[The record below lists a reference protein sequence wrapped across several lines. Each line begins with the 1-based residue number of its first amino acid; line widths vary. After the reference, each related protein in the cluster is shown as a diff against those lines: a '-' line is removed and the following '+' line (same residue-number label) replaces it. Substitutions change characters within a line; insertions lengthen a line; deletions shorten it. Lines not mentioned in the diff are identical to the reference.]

1 MSNIRTRFIL
11 CTIFTVLVSASSRA
25 AAFMPVSDGAVM
37 SRRRQN
43 KISFPKTSI
52 SKILRGGNSNPT
64 ALSAA
69 LFDNGPF
76 WQTQVVF
83 VGLNGL
89 GLLIS
94 LATGSH
100 LHLDLLGTGA
110 FAAAATVPFF
120 SDTPILPRVKLSSIA
135 VLTWALKL
143 AGFLFFRAIKVKKDA
158 RLTDTLSSG
167 SGAAI
172 FWIIS
177 ALWGIICSLPFTL
190 GATSSVPGNP
200 TSIKVGTAMYV
211 VGLIT
216 ESVADYQKWAFKQ
229 SNPGQFCNVGL
240 WSLSQHPNFFG
251 NLLIWTGIFIMNA
264 NSLVDPEATSIF
276 GMYKRVA
283 LALVSPLFMYAWFY
297 GQASGAVSNTV
308 QLFQERYSRQPGY
321 QEYVDNVPLLF
332 PRNPFKPFK
341 HRS

>member
-1 MSNIRTRFIL
+1 MPNIRTRIVL
-11 CTIFTVLVSASSRA
+11 GTIFTVLSVVSANSRMSP
-25 AAFMPVSDGAVM
+25 AFMPVSDGAV
-37 SRRRQN
+37 SRRRRNN
-43 KISFPKTSI
+43 KISFPKTLITNSF
-52 SKILRGGNSNPT
+52 RGGNSNPT

-69 LFDNGPF
+69 LFDNGSF
-76 WQTQVVF
+76 LQTQAVF
-83 VGLNGL
+83 VGLNSL

-120 SDTPILPRVKLSSIA
+120 SGSPILPRVKLSSIA
-135 VLTWALKL
+135 VFMWGTKL
-143 AGFLFFRAIKVKKDA
+143 AAYLFLRVLKVKKDA

-167 SGAAI
+167 SGAAM

-177 ALWGIICSLPFTL
+177 ALWGVICSLPFSL
-190 GATSSVPGNP
+190 GTTSSAPGNP
-200 TSIKVGTAMYV
+200 TSIKIGAGMYV
-211 VGLIT
+211 IGLIT

-240 WSLSQHPNFFG
+240 WSISQHPNFFG

-264 NSLVDPEATSIF
+264 NSLVDPEATSFF
-276 GMYKRVA
+276 GMYKRVG
-283 LALVSPLFMYAWFY
+283 LALLSPLFMYAWFY

-308 QLFQERYSRQPGY
+308 QLFQERYDKQPGY
-321 QEYVDNVPLLF
+321 QDYVDNVPLIF
-332 PRNPFKPFK
+332 PSNPFKHK
-341 HRS
+341 S